1 MLLILDQGE
10 YKSKLEHRCKAPNR
24 IDESVCSSTTIRAFY
39 YVLDRNLDHD
49 RGLDCDYALNRNL
62 DRALDYA
69 LAHDCDRDLTLA
81 FTLTLALT
89 MSSAATMP
97 WPLLANKP

>member
-39 YVLDRNLDHD
+39 YVLDRNLDRD
-49 RGLDCDYALNRNL
+49 RGLDCDYALDRKQ

-69 LAHDCDRDLTLA
+69 LAHDCDRDLTL
-81 FTLTLALT
+81 TLAMT
-89 MSSAATMP
+89 MSCAATMP